1 MTIKNNILQIN
12 LIDKLTN
19 EELLEKIVKDKNK
32 NVNETLKLINNYLI
46 NNSNILDIYDYI
58 LIYNF
63 AYYIIELK
71 KINEKDIGLD
81 HSKVREYWLKRGPR
95 IFISSIIKLYFIYL
109 FKTNR

>member
-71 KINEKDIGLD
+71 KINEKDIGLY
-81 HSKVREYWLKRGPR
+81 H
-95 IFISSIIKLYFIYL
+95 
-109 FKTNR
+109 